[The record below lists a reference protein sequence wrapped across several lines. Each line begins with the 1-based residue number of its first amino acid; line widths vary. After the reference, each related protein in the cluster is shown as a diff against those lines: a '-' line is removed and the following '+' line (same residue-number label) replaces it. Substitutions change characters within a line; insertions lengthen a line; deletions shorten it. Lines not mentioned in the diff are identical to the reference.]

1 MKAFL
6 FNIYAENDAAAIEFS
21 LKAESADDAV
31 RLVREEFDRHRKEP
45 RVSSRAVAQALNEH
59 GLSDWAAGGR
69 GHASFGIDMRSSN
82 LVTLSVMINPSQI
95 TTKNIVAFIDEDGTP
110 HLNLPR

>member
-31 RLVREEFDRHRKEP
+31 RLVREEFDRHRKKLDKP
-45 RVSSRAVAQALNEH
+45 SRAVAQALNER
-59 GLSDWAAGGR
+59 GLSDWAADGR
-69 GHASFGIDMRSSN
+69 GYAAFGIDMRSPN
-82 LVTLSVMINPSQI
+82 LVTLSVMINPAQI